1 MVCGRAVQVM
11 IKFLDIIFSLDGGDN
26 DLASNLAKHC
36 VLELPDK
43 TGKIPKV
50 ELKDDEVKNDEYR
63 LLYQVI
69 SRKHWKITFND
80 FIFSHGSR
88 FQDVLLQLFIDSMIT
103 RK

>member
-1 MVCGRAVQVM
+1 
-11 IKFLDIIFSLDGGDN
+11 LDGGDN

-69 SRKHWKITFND
+69 SRVLFFLTDHAFKMCSYN
-80 FIFSHGSR
+80 FSLIR
-88 FQDVLLQLFIDSMIT
+88 
-103 RK
+103 

>member
-69 SRKHWKITFND
+69 SR
-80 FIFSHGSR
+80 
-88 FQDVLLQLFIDSMIT
+88 
-103 RK
+103 

>member
-1 MVCGRAVQVM
+1 M
-11 IKFLDIIFSLDGGDN
+11 DGGDN

-63 LLYQVI
+63 VLYQVI
-69 SRKHWKITFND
+69 SRKYLKITFTVI
-80 FIFSHGSR
+80 IFSHGSR

>member
-1 MVCGRAVQVM
+1 M
-11 IKFLDIIFSLDGGDN
+11 DGGDN

-69 SRKHWKITFND
+69 SRKHLKITFTV
-80 FIFSHGSR
+80 IFSHGSR

>member
-1 MVCGRAVQVM
+1 MSENMSADIVGRLMMCMANAWQEGCCTLLAVRKNNIV
-11 IKFLDIIFSLDGGDN
+11 SLDGGDN

-69 SRKHWKITFND
+69 SRKH
-80 FIFSHGSR
+80 
-88 FQDVLLQLFIDSMIT
+88 
-103 RK
+103 

>member
-1 MVCGRAVQVM
+1 
-11 IKFLDIIFSLDGGDN
+11 LNGGDN

-69 SRKHWKITFND
+69 SRNT
-80 FIFSHGSR
+80 
-88 FQDVLLQLFIDSMIT
+88 
-103 RK
+103 